1 MIRRLLARRRELV
14 CRDAVE
20 MVNDYLEGTL
30 PSRDRRRLEIHLADC
45 PHCTAFLEQI
55 RTTVRLTERL
65 VPEDLSD
72 HLQDE
77 FIEIFRKWHSEDA
90 SS

>member
-30 PSRDRRRLEIHLADC
+30 AASDRRRLEGHLSDC
-45 PHCTAFLEQI
+45 PHCTAFLEQM
-55 RTTVRLTERL
+55 RTTVQLTERL

-77 FIEIFRKWHSEDA
+77 FIEIFRKWHSAE
-90 SS
+90 SSS